1 MMLGKIQKIHF
12 VGIGGIGMSGI
23 AELLYHQGFKISGS
37 DKTGTSITN
46 RLKSIGI
53 ECFEGHSEKNIT
65 DPDLVVYTAAI
76 PEDNPELKEAR
87 RRDILC
93 VRRSEMLAEC
103 MRLQQGICIAGTHGK
118 TSTSSMIGLMLLN
131 GGMDPSLL
139 IGGTLKE
146 LDGSNARFGKGEFI
160 VAEADEYDRT
170 FLKLNPV
177 IGVITNIEAEH
188 LDIYKDIDDI
198 KAAFIEFANK
208 VPFFGFVVICSDD
221 DNVNQ
226 ILPELKRRVVKY
238 GIYSA
243 ADIKAEKIN
252 FNKFSSSYDLIVKG
266 AFLANIE
273 LNVPGIHNVRN
284 SLAAI
289 AVGLELGVNINKIS
303 DSLKM
308 FRGADRRFEVKYD
321 DKIMVIDDYA
331 HHPTE
336 VEATIKALKGGWK
349 RRLVTVFQPHLYSR
363 TQEFHR
369 EFGRVFQATDVL
381 VCLEIYPSRE
391 EPIEGVTSEL
401 ITDSAKKY
409 GHKEVFY
416 LKDKTKITDFLMNL
430 KRESDIIIFM
440 GAGDIINYSELF
452 VSELKKL

>member
-1 MMLGKIQKIHF
+1 MMLGKIKKIHF

-46 RLKSIGI
+46 RLKSLGI

-76 PEDNPELKEAR
+76 NEANPELMEAR
-87 RRDILC
+87 RRSITC

-103 MRLQQGICIAGTHGK
+103 MRLQHGICVAGTHGK
-118 TSTSSMIGLMLLN
+118 TSTSSMIGMMLLN
-131 GGMDPSLL
+131 AGMDPSLL

-146 LDGSNARFGKGEFI
+146 LGGSNARFGKGEFI

-177 IGVITNIEAEH
+177 VGVITNIEAEH

-198 KAAFIEFANK
+198 KAAFTEFANK
-208 VPFFGFVVICSDD
+208 VPFFGFLVICSDD
-221 DNVNQ
+221 NNVNQ
-226 ILPELKRRVVKY
+226 ILPRLQRRVVKY
-238 GIYSA
+238 GINSQ
-243 ADIKAEKIN
+243 ADIRAEKIN
-252 FNKFSSSYDLIVKG
+252 FNEFASSFDLIVNGK
-266 AFLANIE
+266 FLVNVQ
-273 LNVPGIHNVRN
+273 LSVPGIHNVRN

-289 AVGLELGVNINKIS
+289 AVGMELGIDIHRILETLRIFK
-303 DSLKM
+303 
-308 FRGADRRFEVKYD
+308 GADRRFDVKYD
-321 DKIMVIDDYA
+321 RDILVIDDYA

-336 VEATIKALKGGWK
+336 VEATLKSLKGGWK

-363 TQEFHR
+363 THEFYDD
-369 EFGRVFQATDVL
+369 FGKVFQATDIL

-391 EPIEGVTSEL
+391 EPIEGVTSQL
-401 ITDSAKKY
+401 ITDSAKKQ
-409 GHKEVFY
+409 GHQDVIY
-416 LKDKTKITDFLMNL
+416 LKDKTKLTDLLMDL
-430 KRESDIIIFM
+430 KREGDIIIFM
-440 GAGDIINYSELF
+440 GAGDIINYTELF
-452 VSELKKL
+452 VSELKK